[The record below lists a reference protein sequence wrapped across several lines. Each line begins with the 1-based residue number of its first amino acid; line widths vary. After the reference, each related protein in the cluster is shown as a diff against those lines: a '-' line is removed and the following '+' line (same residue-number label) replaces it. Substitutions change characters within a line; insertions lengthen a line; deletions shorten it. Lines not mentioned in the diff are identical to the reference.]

1 MIIVI
6 SNGTSRSVFN
16 LKHLNN
22 HTTYGCDELYK
33 EYPPTHLVS
42 KEGPMI
48 WDICRDG
55 YTKENKC
62 YFKMFDR
69 FPAMQ
74 YEMLQMA
81 FPSGGKVL
89 ETQPRTDEFVMFGTG
104 GTSVI
109 YWVDPNEP
117 TQKLEWWG
125 DDENDS
131 YTSATAAMRLA
142 CINHPNEDIYC
153 IGFDYYLNRTADNI
167 ILSTRNVPMTEEYDS
182 TELFKQHKRIEEE
195 FNNKIIHV
203 GKQLNYVEFENL
215 LNK

>member
-1 MIIVI
+1 MIVVI

-16 LKHLNN
+16 LKLLDN

-104 GTSVI
+104 KTSVI
-109 YWVDPNEP
+109 YWIDPNEP

-195 FNNKIIHV
+195 FSNKIIHV

>member
-16 LKHLNN
+16 LKLLEN

-33 EYPPTHLVS
+33 DYTPTHLVS

-69 FPAMQ
+69 FPSMQ

-81 FPSGGKVL
+81 FPTGGKVL
-89 ETQPRTDEFVMFGTG
+89 ETQPRTNEFVMFGTG
-104 GTSVI
+104 KTSVI
-109 YWVDPNEP
+109 YWIDPNEQ
-117 TQKLEWWG
+117 TEKIEWWG
-125 DDENDS
+125 DEEDNC

-142 CINHPNEDIYC
+142 C
-153 IGFDYYLNRTADNI
+153 
-167 ILSTRNVPMTEEYDS
+167 
-182 TELFKQHKRIEEE
+182 
-195 FNNKIIHV
+195 
-203 GKQLNYVEFENL
+203 
-215 LNK
+215 

>member
-16 LKHLNN
+16 LKLLNN
-22 HTTYGCDELYK
+22 HITYGCDELYK

-69 FPAMQ
+69 FPQMQ

-104 GTSVI
+104 RTSVI

-125 DDENDS
+125 DNENDS

>member
-1 MIIVI
+1 MIVVI

-16 LKHLNN
+16 LKLLDN

-195 FNNKIIHV
+195 FNNKILHV
-203 GKQLNYVEFENL
+203 GKQLNYLEFENL

>member
-16 LKHLNN
+16 LKHLDN

-33 EYPPTHLVS
+33 EYTQTHLVS

-62 YFKMFDR
+62 YFKVFDR
-69 FPAMQ
+69 FPSMQ

-81 FPSGGKVL
+81 FPTGGKVL
-89 ETQPRTDEFVMFGTG
+89 ETQPRTNEFVMFGTG
-104 GTSVI
+104 KTSVI
-109 YWVDPNEP
+109 YWIDPNEP

-125 DDENDS
+125 DEENNS

-142 CINHPNEDIYC
+142 CLQNPNENIYC
-153 IGFDYYLNRTADNI
+153 IGYDYYLNRTADNI
-167 ILSTRNVPMTEEYDS
+167 ILSTRNEPMTEEYDT
-182 TELFKQHKRIEEE
+182 TELFRQHKRIEEE
-195 FNNKIIHV
+195 FNNKILHV
-203 GKQLNYVEFENL
+203 GKHLNYVEFENL

>member
-1 MIIVI
+1 MIVVI
-6 SNGTSRSVFN
+6 ANGTSRSVFDIN
-16 LKHLNN
+16 LLKN
-22 HTTYGCDELYK
+22 HTTYGCNELYK
-33 EYPPTHLVS
+33 EYSPTHLVC

-55 YTKENKC
+55 YSKKNKC
-62 YFKMFDR
+62 HFKVFDR

-74 YEMLQMA
+74 YEMLLMA

-89 ETQPRTDEFVMFGTG
+89 ETQPRTNEFVMFGTG
-104 GTSVI
+104 KTSVI

-131 YTSATAAMRLA
+131 YTSETAAMRLA
-142 CINHPNEDIYC
+142 CINHPNKDIYC
-153 IGFDYYLNRTADNI
+153 IGYDYYLNRTADNI
-167 ILSTRNVPMTEEYDS
+167 ILSSKDIPTEEFDS
-182 TELFKQHKRIEEE
+182 TELFRQHKRIEEE
-195 FNNKIIHV
+195 FSNNMFHV
-203 GKQLNYVEFENL
+203 GKHLNFVEFENL

>member
-6 SNGTSRSVFN
+6 ANGTSRSVFDIN
-16 LKHLNN
+16 LLKN
-22 HTTYGCDELYK
+22 HTTYGCNELYK
-33 EYPPTHLVS
+33 EYSPTHLVC

-55 YTKENKC
+55 YSKENKC
-62 YFKMFDR
+62 HFKVFDR

-74 YEMLQMA
+74 YEMLLMA
-81 FPSGGKVL
+81 FPSNGKVL
-89 ETQPRTDEFVMFGTG
+89 ETQPRTNEFVMFGTG
-104 GTSVI
+104 KTSVI

-131 YTSATAAMRLA
+131 YTSETAAMRLA
-142 CINHPNEDIYC
+142 CLNHPNKDIYC
-153 IGFDYYLNRTADNI
+153 IGYDYYLNRTADNI
-167 ILSTRNVPMTEEYDS
+167 ILSSKDIPTEEFDS
-182 TELFKQHKRIEEE
+182 TELFRQHKRIEEE
-195 FNNKIIHV
+195 FSNNMFHV
-203 GKQLNYVEFENL
+203 GKHLNYVEFENL

>member
-1 MIIVI
+1 
-6 SNGTSRSVFN
+6 
-16 LKHLNN
+16 
-22 HTTYGCDELYK
+22 
-33 EYPPTHLVS
+33 
-42 KEGPMI
+42 
-48 WDICRDG
+48 
-55 YTKENKC
+55 
-62 YFKMFDR
+62 
-69 FPAMQ
+69 
-74 YEMLQMA
+74 
-81 FPSGGKVL
+81 
-89 ETQPRTDEFVMFGTG
+89 MFGTG
-104 GTSVI
+104 RTSVI